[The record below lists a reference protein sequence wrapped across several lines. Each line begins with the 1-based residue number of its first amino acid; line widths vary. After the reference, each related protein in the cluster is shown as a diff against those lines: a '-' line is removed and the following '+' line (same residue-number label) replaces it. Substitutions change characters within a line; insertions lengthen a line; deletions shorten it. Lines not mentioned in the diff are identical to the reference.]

1 MRIFRQRLLFSWS
14 SMFHRKC
21 LLRSIIIFT
30 VFTSFMPLLIEGF
43 PIPSWGS
50 RQNSKALD
58 PGAFPPYLQAT
69 KIEKPSCLRK
79 ARRSLNIKE
88 CSSLFEGKIVE
99 KIGREKYV
107 RYVKG
112 SFLYSR
118 IPLAKPEAVWTL
130 MWYYDYNKQ
139 LSIDYGWE
147 SSNRNFPE
155 WGTFYKC
162 VYHNSKKFCL

>member
-1 MRIFRQRLLFSWS
+1 
-14 SMFHRKC
+14 MFHRKC

-50 RQNSKALD
+50 QQNSKALD

>member
-50 RQNSKALD
+50 QQNSKALD

-88 CSSLFEGKIVE
+88 CSSLFEGKNRRENRQGEIC
-99 KIGREKYV
+99 KIRKRFFFVFE
-107 RYVKG
+107 
-112 SFLYSR
+112 
-118 IPLAKPEAVWTL
+118 
-130 MWYYDYNKQ
+130 
-139 LSIDYGWE
+139 
-147 SSNRNFPE
+147 
-155 WGTFYKC
+155 
-162 VYHNSKKFCL
+162 NSTCQARGGMDFNVVLRLQ